1 MSEQNQ
7 APTVEKWAKDKKAD
21 PFLVAAARGLRKWL
35 PNTEVSEADFERA
48 LQEAGNVR
56 LGDRAKPRG

>member
-7 APTVEKWAKDKKAD
+7 APTVEKWAKEKKAD

-35 PNTEVSEADFERA
+35 PNTEVSEAQFDEA
-48 LQEAGNVR
+48 LREAGSVQ